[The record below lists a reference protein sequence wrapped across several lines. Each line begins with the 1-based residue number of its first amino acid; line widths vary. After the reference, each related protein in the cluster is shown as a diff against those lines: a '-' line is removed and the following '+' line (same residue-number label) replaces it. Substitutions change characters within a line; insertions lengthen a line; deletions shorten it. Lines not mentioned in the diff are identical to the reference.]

1 MFLLAFQAAH
11 IEHGMKAF
19 GKLNVRT
26 VIRLKARQKGK
37 NAWIELLKRHM
48 INIKKNEKDPEINSE
63 RVIKIQVETGDD
75 LPHAL

>member
-48 INIKKNEKDPEINSE
+48 INIKKNEKDPEINPKTSE
-63 RVIKIQVETGDD
+63 Y
-75 LPHAL
+75 